1 MKRQKLGDACS
12 RLSSGKSIRASEINS
27 AGSYPVIGG
36 NGLRGYA
43 DHFNFDGECAV
54 IGRQGAACG
63 NIRFHSGKAYI
74 TEHAVVAVADECNDS
89 RYLAYLLSTMHLGR
103 LSAQSAQPGLSVK
116 TLSKQEVDL
125 PSLEVQ
131 KQVVRVLGALD
142 DKIEAN
148 AKLNGYLEELLLAK
162 YDELFPESGSYDGT
176 LADIGEVVGGATP
189 SKKRPE
195 YYCQDGIGWVTPR
208 DLSNTND
215 KFLSRG
221 ADDITE
227 EGYKS
232 CSAKLMPKGSVLFS
246 SRAPIGYVAIATNEV
261 ATNQGF
267 KSVVPNKSIGTAFTY
282 CFLVRNKQR
291 IADMGAG
298 TTFPEVSSKIM
309 KSVKLTIPC
318 PEECKAF
325 STFANP
331 LLYQQYLLEA
341 ESNKLAALRDTLL
354 PKLMSGEIDVSKV
367 DLTQLNS
374 HLVDYY

>member
-1 MKRQKLGDACS
+1 M
-12 RLSSGKSIRASEINS
+12 
-27 AGSYPVIGG
+27 
-36 NGLRGYA
+36 A
-43 DHFNFDGECAV
+43 D
-54 IGRQGAACG
+54 
-63 NIRFHSGKAYI
+63 
-74 TEHAVVAVADECNDS
+74 T
-89 RYLAYLLSTMHLGR
+89 
-103 LSAQSAQPGLSVK
+103 
-116 TLSKQEVDL
+116 
-125 PSLEVQ
+125 
-131 KQVVRVLGALD
+131 
-142 DKIEAN
+142 
-148 AKLNGYLEELLLAK
+148 
-162 YDELFPESGSYDGT
+162 
-176 LADIGEVVGGATP
+176 GEVVGGATP

-374 HLVDYY
+374 HLAVSSHHLPDYLTRFSTAAARQESNHRRRRSHISGFRYCPKLNGKLAA